1 MAMTIRRFIDRVVL
15 VTGASGS
22 LGRAAA
28 ARFGAEGA
36 RLALLDRDGA
46 RVAALADELEARG
59 YPALALA
66 ADVADETALAA
77 AFARAEAHFGR
88 LDVVFNNAG
97 VGGMDLRVAEIPVE
111 RWDEMLAIN
120 LRGVFLGCKHGIP
133 ALIRAGG
140 GAIVNM
146 GSSTGRHDTLPG
158 SAAYMASKAGVE
170 ALTKSVALQVG
181 RYSIRANA
189 LCPGIIE
196 TPLSLAQKES
206 GDAASFFARF
216 AARIPLGRVGQ
227 PEDVAAAVAFLASD
241 QARQIT
247 GTALLIDGGQT
258 LRRWISAPDMNA
270 Q

>member
-1 MAMTIRRFIDRVVL
+1 MRRFIDRTVL
-15 VTGASGS
+15 ITGASGS
-22 LGRAAA
+22 LGSAAA

-46 RVAALADELEARG
+46 RVVALSGELEARG
-59 YPALALA
+59 YPALALT

-77 AFARAEAHFGR
+77 AFALAEAHFGR

-97 VGGMDLRVAEIPVE
+97 VGGMDLRVVEMPAE

-181 RYSIRANA
+181 RHGIRVNA
-189 LCPGIIE
+189 ICPGIIE
-196 TPLSLAQKES
+196 T
-206 GDAASFFARF
+206 
-216 AARIPLGRVGQ
+216 
-227 PEDVAAAVAFLASD
+227 
-241 QARQIT
+241 
-247 GTALLIDGGQT
+247 
-258 LRRWISAPDMNA
+258 
-270 Q
+270 

>member
-1 MAMTIRRFIDRVVL
+1 MRRFIDRTVL
-15 VTGASGS
+15 ITGASGS

-46 RVAALADELEARG
+46 RVAALAHELAVRG
-59 YPALALA
+59 YPALALV
-66 ADVADETALAA
+66 ADVADEPALAT
-77 AFARAEAHFGR
+77 AFAQAEAHFGQ
-88 LDVVFNNAG
+88 LDVLFNNAG
-97 VGGMDLRVAEIPVE
+97 IGGMDLRVAEMPVE

-120 LRGVFLGCKHGIP
+120 LRGVFLGCKHVIP

-181 RYSIRANA
+181 RHGIRVNA
-189 LCPGIIE
+189 ICPGIIE
-196 TPLSLAQKES
+196 TPLSLGQKES
-206 GDAASFFARF
+206 GDDASFFARF

-247 GTALLIDGGQT
+247 GAALLIDGGQT
-258 LRRWISAPDMNA
+258 LRRWISAPDLNMP
-270 Q
+270 

>member
-1 MAMTIRRFIDRVVL
+1 MNMRRFIDRTVFI
-15 VTGASGS
+15 TGASGS

-36 RLALLDRDGA
+36 RLALLDRDSA
-46 RVAALADELEARG
+46 QVEALAHELATQG

-66 ADVADETALAA
+66 ADVADEQALAA
-77 AFARAEAHFGR
+77 AFAQAEAHFGR
-88 LDVVFNNAG
+88 LDVLFNNAG
-97 VGGMDLRVAEIPVE
+97 IGGMDLRVAEMPVE
-111 RWDEMLAIN
+111 LWDEMLAIN

-133 ALIRAGG
+133 ALMRAGG

-170 ALTKSVALQVG
+170 ALTKSVALQVA
-181 RYSIRANA
+181 RYGIRVNA
-189 LCPGIIE
+189 ICPGIIE
-196 TPLSLAQKES
+196 TPLSLGQKDGSE
-206 GDAASFFARF
+206 AASFFARF

-227 PEDVAAAVAFLASD
+227 PADVAAAVAFLASE

-247 GTALLIDGGQT
+247 GAALLIDGGQT
-258 LRRWISAPDMNA
+258 LRRWISAPDLSA
-270 Q
+270 P

>member
-1 MAMTIRRFIDRVVL
+1 MQRFIDRTVL
-15 VTGASGS
+15 ITGASGG

-46 RVAALADELEARG
+46 RVEALSHELAAHG
-59 YPALALA
+59 FSALALV
-66 ADVADETALAA
+66 ADVADESALAA
-77 AFARAEAHFGR
+77 AFGQAEAHFGH
-88 LDVVFNNAG
+88 LHVVFNNAG
-97 VGGMDLRVAEIPVE
+97 IGGMELRVAEMPVE
-111 RWDEMLAIN
+111 RWDEILAIN
-120 LRGVFLGCKHGIP
+120 LRGIFLGCKHAIP

-170 ALTKSVALQVG
+170 ALTKSVALQVARHG
-181 RYSIRANA
+181 IRVNA
-189 LCPGIIE
+189 ICPGIVE
-196 TPLSLAQKES
+196 TPLSLGQKDS
-206 GDAASFFARF
+206 GDAADFFARF

-227 PEDVAAAVAFLASD
+227 PADVAAAVAFLASD

-258 LRRWISAPDMNA
+258 LRRWISAPDLSA
-270 Q
+270 P

>member
-1 MAMTIRRFIDRVVL
+1 MAMIMRRFTNRVVL
-15 VTGASGS
+15 ITGASGS
-22 LGRAAA
+22 LGSAAA

-36 RLALLDRDGA
+36 RLALLDRDSA
-46 RVAALADELEARG
+46 RVVALAGELEARG
-59 YPALALA
+59 YPALALP
-66 ADVADETALAA
+66 ADVADESALAA
-77 AFARAEAHFGR
+77 AFAQAETHFGR

-97 VGGMDLRVAEIPVE
+97 IGGMDLRVAELPAE

-140 GAIVNM
+140 GAIINM

-181 RYSIRANA
+181 RYGIRVNVV
-189 LCPGIIE
+189 CPGIIA
-196 TPLSLAQKES
+196 TPLSLGQTDS
-206 GDAASFFARF
+206 GDAADFFARF

-227 PEDVAAAVAFLASD
+227 PADVAAVVAFLASD

-258 LRRWISAPDMNA
+258 LRRWISAPDVIA
-270 Q
+270 P

>member
-15 VTGASGS
+15 VTGASGG

-46 RVAALADELEARG
+46 RVAVLAGELEARG

-66 ADVADETALAA
+66 ADVADETALAT

-133 ALIRAGG
+133 ALIRGWLVSSGQLSAERADGWPTCASSVQTDG
-140 GAIVNM
+140 EACGSLSASRGTCYRCCPKPGA
-146 GSSTGRHDTLPG
+146 SRCRSCC
-158 SAAYMASKAGVE
+158 S
-170 ALTKSVALQVG
+170 
-181 RYSIRANA
+181 
-189 LCPGIIE
+189 
-196 TPLSLAQKES
+196 
-206 GDAASFFARF
+206 
-216 AARIPLGRVGQ
+216 
-227 PEDVAAAVAFLASD
+227 
-241 QARQIT
+241 
-247 GTALLIDGGQT
+247 
-258 LRRWISAPDMNA
+258 
-270 Q
+270 

>member
-1 MAMTIRRFIDRVVL
+1 MQRFIDRTVL
-15 VTGASGS
+15 ITGASGS
-22 LGRAAA
+22 LGRATA

-46 RVAALADELEARG
+46 RLEALSHELAARG
-59 YPALALA
+59 ISALALA
-66 ADVADETALAA
+66 ADVADESALAA
-77 AFARAEAHFGR
+77 AFGQAEAHFGR
-88 LDVVFNNAG
+88 LHVVFNNAG
-97 VGGMDLRVAEIPVE
+97 IGGMDLRVADMPVE

-181 RYSIRANA
+181 HHGIRVNA
-189 LCPGIIE
+189 ICPGIIE
-196 TPLSLAQKES
+196 TPLSLGQKDS
-206 GDAASFFARF
+206 GDAADFFARF

-227 PEDVAAAVAFLASD
+227 PADVAAAVAFLASD

-247 GTALLIDGGQT
+247 GAALLIDGGQT
-258 LRRWISAPDMNA
+258 LRRWISAPDLSA
-270 Q
+270 P